1 MATVASS
8 CLSMATALFIA
19 VIASVVSSLLT
30 ELMTSMNC
38 SPPSA
43 ASLFLSM
50 TKDTFWKPKTPLGSF
65 STVYLPLASCASV
78 VNMFAASTL
87 PVSSAWYWTPRASW
101 RNLAL
106 SMP

>member
-1 MATVASS
+1 
-8 CLSMATALFIA
+8 
-19 VIASVVSSLLT
+19 
-30 ELMTSMNC
+30 
-38 SPPSA
+38 
-43 ASLFLSM
+43 M

-78 VNMFAASTL
+78 VKMFAASTL